1 MAAGCIRVEGK
12 TVEEAI
18 RRAAG
23 LLEVLPEE
31 LAVEIIDAGSQGF
44 LGIGHRPVVI
54 MARPAGEVTAAE
66 TGDDRGVLG
75 AGQEDKPEPDL
86 EAALE
91 TKPVLETG
99 AVMEPAGEERPAY
112 AWVEAGQVHIGGG
125 EPPATI
131 ISGDHFEL
139 YVNGQFIAGEVAV
152 RAGDTITVKPR
163 VEQKDGEW
171 KLTVASDGLTAKLTI
186 KPRYER
192 TWKLKD
198 QSPASRLELKGEP
211 VDIALPAITREE
223 LLAELNR
230 QQVVYGVD
238 EEAIQ
243 QACTATREM
252 EIVVA
257 RGQSPQPPEDARVEY
272 LFSTSEMARREVGEE
287 ERVDYREMVIRVSAA
302 VGDLLAIKIPPQ
314 PGKPGMTVT
323 GKAIPPPE
331 PKDIELVAGKG
342 TEVIDGQRCVA
353 TAEGRPQL
361 SQRKGKVI
369 IDIIPVLV
377 HRGDVDL
384 ASGNIKFKGCI
395 NITGNV
401 TETMQVIASQDVEI
415 GGDVTQATVRAGG
428 TIFIRHNCI
437 GSLLVAGGINSIYQS
452 AEPVL
457 ADLAQQ
463 LSLLQAAAGQL
474 EQGARR
480 QGGAAYSLNTGYLI
494 SVLVENK
501 FKKLPSLVARLE
513 QLTRGVEGGPEEQ
526 KLVQLGRELAQAFGT
541 SAAIQSLN
549 TVKLAQIAA
558 AVEEMAAYCRQI
570 PHDGGNIT
578 LSYALNSKIQAS
590 GWVKVTGRGCF
601 NTEIVTGGK
610 VEIQGV
616 FRGGSVYAGDDVYIK
631 EIGSSGGAKTL
642 VRVAE
647 GRVIKASKI
656 WPNCTLQIG
665 KRIRQIDNEENRVM
679 AYLNSEGDMIL
690 GIF

>member
-1 MAAGCIRVEGK
+1 VAADCIRVEGN

-18 RRAAG
+18 RRAAN
-23 LLEVLPEE
+23 LLNVLPEE
-31 LAVEIIDAGSQGF
+31 LTVEIIDAGSKGF
-44 LGIGHRPVVI
+44 LGIGCRPAVI
-54 MARPAGEVTAAE
+54 LARPAGEVAVT
-66 TGDDRGVLG
+66 
-75 AGQEDKPEPDL
+75 GQESKPQPDL
-86 EAALE
+86 EADGE
-91 TKPVLETG
+91 SKPVIETG
-99 AVMEPAGEERPAY
+99 DGVTPAGEERPAY
-112 AWVEAGQVHIGGG
+112 VWVEAGQVHIGGG
-125 EPPATI
+125 ELPATI
-131 ISGDHFEL
+131 IPGEHFEL
-139 YVNGQFIAGEVAV
+139 YVNGRPIAGEAAV

-163 VEQKDGEW
+163 EELKDGEW
-171 KLTVASDGLTAKLTI
+171 KLSVASDGLMAKLTI
-186 KPRYER
+186 KPGYKR

-211 VDIALPAITREE
+211 VDVVQPAVTREE
-223 LLAELNR
+223 ILAELNR
-230 QQVVYGVD
+230 QQVVYGID

-257 RGQSPQPPEDARVEY
+257 RGQAPHPPEDARVEY
-272 LFSTSEMARREVGEE
+272 LFCTSETARREVGEE
-287 ERVDYREMVIRVSAA
+287 ERVDYREMVVRASAA
-302 VGDLLAIKIPPQ
+302 VGDLLAVKIPPR

-331 PKDIELVAGKG
+331 PKDVELVAGKG
-342 TEVIDGQRCVA
+342 TEVIDGRRCVA

-384 ASGNIKFKGCI
+384 ASGNLKFKGCI

-401 TETMQVIASQDVEI
+401 TETMQVVASQDVEI
-415 GGDVTQATVRAGG
+415 GGDVTQATVRTGG
-428 TIFIRHNCI
+428 SIFIRHNCI
-437 GSLLVAGGINSIYQS
+437 GSILVAGGMNSIYQS
-452 AEPVL
+452 VEPVL
-457 ADLAQQ
+457 ADLVEQ

-480 QGGAAYSLNTGYLI
+480 QRGPAYSLNTGYLI
-494 SVLVENK
+494 GVLVENK
-501 FKKLPSLVARLE
+501 FKKLPSLAARLE
-513 QLTRGVEGGPEEQ
+513 QITRSAEGGPEEQ
-526 KLVQLGRELAQAFGT
+526 KLIQLGRELAQAFGT
-541 SAAIQSLN
+541 PAAIQGLD
-549 TVKLAQIAA
+549 TVKLAQMAA

-570 PHDGGNIT
+570 PREGGNIT
-578 LSYALNSKIQAS
+578 LSYALNSKLQAS

-616 FRGGSVYAGDDVYIK
+616 FRGGSIYAGDDVYIK

-647 GRVIKASKI
+647 GRVIKTGKI

-665 KRIRQIDNEENRVM
+665 KRIRQIDNEENQVM